1 MKKTNLEG
9 VKTTN
14 LKRVK
19 KVAKQLV
26 DLPIECDNKFGIIQH
41 PFISNRFVPKIL
53 EPEDVGKV
61 IPYYDVYDEK
71 DLKEVRSML
80 KKTIDMTRD
89 YQHFSIIV
97 NKPYLLT
104 FFKYTKDFL
113 SNEDYSKFLSI
124 AWTYTEYPN
133 SDANVSTRE
142 LIYYFKKAD
151 KNILMSK
158 DELEAYN
165 KLDSV
170 IDVYRGVKPG
180 AKVRAL
186 SWTTDKKVARWF
198 ADRYEKNGKVYKGII
213 YKQDIFAYFLNRNEY
228 EVVINHSKL
237 IKVKEI
243 HYD

>member
-1 MKKTNLEG
+1 MKETNLE
-9 VKTTN
+9 K
-14 LKRVK
+14 VK
-19 KVAKQLV
+19 KIAKQLV
-26 DLPIECDNKFGIIQH
+26 DLPIECDNRFGIIHH

-61 IPYYDVYDEK
+61 IPYYDVYNEE
-71 DLKEVRSML
+71 DLNKVRSML
-80 KKTIDMTRD
+80 KKTIDTTKN
-89 YQHFSIIV
+89 YQHFVIIV

-113 SNEDYSKFLSI
+113 SNEDYSKFLST

-133 SDANVSTRE
+133 NDANVSTRE

-170 IDVYRGVKPG
+170 IAVYRGVKPG
-180 AKVRAL
+180 AKVKAL

-198 ADRYEKNGKVYKGII
+198 ADRYEKNGKVYMAVIDK
-213 YKQDIFAYFLNRNEY
+213 KDVLAYFLNRNEY
-228 EVVINHSKL
+228 EVVVNYNKL
-237 IKVKEI
+237 KHIEEVY
-243 HYD
+243 YD

>member
-1 MKKTNLEG
+1 MKKTNLE
-9 VKTTN
+9 
-14 LKRVK
+14 RVK
-19 KVAKQLV
+19 KIAKLLV

-61 IPYYDVYDEK
+61 IPYYDVYNEE
-71 DLKEVRSML
+71 DLNKVRSML
-80 KKTIDMTRD
+80 KKVIDTTKD
-89 YQHFSIIV
+89 YQHFVIIV

-113 SNEDYSKFLSI
+113 SNEDYSKFLST

-133 SDANVSTRE
+133 NDANVSTRE

-165 KLDSV
+165 KLDDL
-170 IDVYRGVKPG
+170 IAVYRGVKPG

-186 SWTTDKKVARWF
+186 SWTTDKKVASWF
-198 ADRYEKNGKVYKGII
+198 ADRYEKNGKVYKAVID
-213 YKQDIFAYFLNRNEY
+213 KKDVLAYFLNRNEY

-237 IKVKEI
+237 ISVKEV
-243 HYD
+243 YYE